1 MVWNK
6 HYTQRQHH
14 RYRHNL
20 RNPKC
25 WNRFPAGDRHSVSRP
40 DRRQPVNRNHKSS
53 YYHYL
58 LIGLLAVTPA
68 FANEED
74 PKVQNT
80 SNPVAAA
87 TGNVTNQNVNIQ
99 NSGAPSRQYF
109 AANSNCNGATLQAT
123 PFYMGND
130 SIPFQSDG
138 YVRNNN
144 YGLQVSVN
152 IPLDGS
158 MVELCKSIA
167 RKHEQ
172 KMRLDY
178 ELVRALKC
186 TEILKTG
193 FTFRPGSRVEVLC
206 HDIVPIVS
214 ITNARSNSV
223 ASDSDGGSGSG
234 IEQPATPTDQ

>member
-6 HYTQRQHH
+6 RNAQRSHQ
-14 RYRHNL
+14 RLFHNL
-20 RNPKC
+20 FSYKR
-25 WNRFPAGDRHSVSRP
+25 RGAVSTRDCEP
-40 DRRQPVNRNHKSS
+40 NSRSDRRQSRNRNHPTGF
-53 YYHYL
+53 YYYFL
-58 LIGLLAVTPA
+58 VGLLSVNPA
-68 FANEED
+68 FANEQ

-87 TGNVTNQNVNIQ
+87 TGNVTNQAVQFQ
-99 NSGAPSRQYF
+99 NNGAPSRQYF
-109 AANSNCNGATLQAT
+109 ASNNSCNGATMQFS

-130 SIPFQSDG
+130 TIPHDYTG
-138 YVRNNN
+138 YVRSNNFGVQLN
-144 YGLQVSVN
+144 FSV
-152 IPLDGS
+152 PLDQG
-158 MVELCKSIA
+158 MIETCKAIA

-186 TEILKTG
+186 TEIMKTG

-214 ITNARSNSV
+214 LTN
-223 ASDSDGGSGSG
+223 D
-234 IEQPATPTDQ
+234 